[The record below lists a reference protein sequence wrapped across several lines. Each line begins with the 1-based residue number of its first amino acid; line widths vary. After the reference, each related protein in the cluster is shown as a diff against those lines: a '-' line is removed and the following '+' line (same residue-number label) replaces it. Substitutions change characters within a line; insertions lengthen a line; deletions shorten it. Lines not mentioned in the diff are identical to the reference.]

1 MPGLEPHKVRLRL
14 TPAMLAIL
22 VTIAPTSAGQAQQ
35 SAEPARAA
43 AAGSAFA
50 AAFADIG
57 PATTAPFAQ
66 DQAVD
71 VTEIDAAPAT
81 EAPARLIDTG
91 SASYYSNEFAGS
103 RTASGEAFDPQE
115 LTAAHRTLPFGSR
128 VRVTNQSNG
137 RSVVVRIN
145 DRGPFSLGRLIDV
158 SHAAAESIGMVRSGH
173 AEVSLELVED

>member
-1 MPGLEPHKVRLRL
+1 MSGLKTHTVRPRFA
-14 TPAMLAIL
+14 PAMLAIL
-22 VTIAPTSAGQAQQ
+22 ATIAPTSAGQAQQ
-35 SAEPARAA
+35 SAEPTRAA

-57 PATTAPFAQ
+57 PATTAPIAQ
-66 DQAVD
+66 GHAVD
-71 VTEIDAAPAT
+71 VTEIAPAPAA
-81 EAPARLIDTG
+81 EAPARLISTG
-91 SASYYSNEFAGS
+91 RASYYSNEFAGS

-128 VRVTNQSNG
+128 VRVTNQNNG

-145 DRGPFSLGRLIDV
+145 DRGPFSRGRLIDV
-158 SHAAAESIGMVRSGH
+158 SHAAAEHIGMIRSGH